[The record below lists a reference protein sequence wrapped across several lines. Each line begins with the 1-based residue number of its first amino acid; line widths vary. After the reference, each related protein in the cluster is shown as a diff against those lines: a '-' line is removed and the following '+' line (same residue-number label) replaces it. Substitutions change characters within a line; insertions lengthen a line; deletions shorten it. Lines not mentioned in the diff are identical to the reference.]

1 MKELVKTVPILHI
14 LESMG
19 YEMKGRKGMYLSPFR
34 NEAAPSFHIDS
45 RLNVWYDFGRGE
57 GGDNIRLVQL
67 LKGCGFKEAIN
78 FISGVR
84 GSCHASLA
92 GPENIHPKIIKSSL
106 VPVLVTDLNNP
117 ALLDYA
123 ASRGIPSDILKQFCR
138 QVHYRN
144 LNNGREYFAIG
155 FPNNNSGYVLRSA
168 CFKGTSKGGITTLAP
183 DGSMIQRPMSEITLV
198 FEGFFN
204 FLSYLAI
211 KKKILPG
218 DDVLVMNSIGNIKAS
233 LPWISSHKEAEC
245 YLDNDA
251 PGKKT
256 LDSIVARC
264 PGVEV
269 GDHSIEYGGFNDL
282 NDYLKSMLD
291 SGQEIKQTDNSLS
304 RHIGL

>member
-1 MKELVKTVPILHI
+1 MKELLKTVPILHI

-34 NEAAPSFHIDS
+34 NESAPSFHIDS

-67 LKGCGFKEAIN
+67 LKGCGFKEAMN
-78 FISGVR
+78 FISSVQGICP
-84 GSCHASLA
+84 SSLVK
-92 GPENIHPKIIKSSL
+92 PEDTHPKIRKSGL
-106 VPVLVTDLNNP
+106 VPVLVTDIVNP

-123 ASRGIPSDILKQFCR
+123 ASRGIPSDILRQFCR

-155 FPNNNSGYVLRSA
+155 FPNNNNGYVLRSA
-168 CFKGTSKGGITTLAP
+168 CFKGTSRGGITTLAP
-183 DGSMIQRPMSEITLV
+183 DGRIVQRPMSEMTLV

-204 FLSYLAI
+204 FLSYMAI
-211 KKKILPG
+211 KKKTLLG

-233 LPWISSHKEAEC
+233 LPWISAHKEAEC
-245 YLDNDA
+245 YLDNDV
-251 PGKKT
+251 PGRKT
-256 LDSIVARC
+256 LDSIAARC

-269 GDHSIEYGGFNDL
+269 GDHSIEYSGFNDL

-291 SGQEIKQTDNSLS
+291 SGQEIQQTGNSIS
-304 RHIGL
+304 RHIGF